1 MPNSNLAKEFGCMER
16 QRLHNRY
23 IELCKEHG
31 ISVLVTNN
39 NVADAPR
46 YELNTNNGV
55 HNIVLNDSKIDVS
68 MYESFLAYAVSLV
81 MLPKLILKT
90 ERLVIRRFS
99 IDDAAACFAFM
110 SDAQGMYLDG
120 CKSFDTMDE
129 DYWERMKLFE
139 ERDGQYVIVLKSTNE
154 VIGTLNVSTDDSRA
168 VSSKEIGYAISPK
181 HQRNGYAYE
190 AISAIINLLLKEL
203 LFDMVVA
210 GVLPENTPSIKLLE
224 KLGFSNEGIRHKALW
239 HETLDKPVDLMYY
252 YIDR

>member
-1 MPNSNLAKEFGCMER
+1 MER
-16 QRLHNRY
+16 EQLHNRY

-39 NVADAPR
+39 NTADAPK
-46 YELNTNNGV
+46 YELVTNNAIN
-55 HNIVLNDSKIDVS
+55 NIVLNDTKIDTS
-68 MYESFLAYAVSLV
+68 MYEAFLAYAVSLLL
-81 MLPKLILKT
+81 LPNLVLKT
-90 ERLVIRRFS
+90 ERLVIRRFCL
-99 IDDAAACFAFM
+99 DDATACFSVM
-110 SDAQGMYLDG
+110 SDEQGMSLDG
-120 CKSFDTMDE
+120 CKPFNTMDE

-139 ERDGQYVIVLKSTNE
+139 EKEGQYVIVLKSTNE
-154 VIGTLNVSTDDSRA
+154 VIGTINVFSDNSRA

-190 AISAIINLLLKEL
+190 AISAIISLLQKDL

-239 HETLDKPVDLMYY
+239 HEGLDKPVDLMYY

>member
-1 MPNSNLAKEFGCMER
+1 MER
-16 QRLHNRY
+16 QQLHNRY
-23 IELCKEHG
+23 IELCEEHG

-39 NVADAPR
+39 NAADAPK
-46 YELNTNNGV
+46 YELNINNGV

-68 MYESFLAYAVSLV
+68 MYESFLAYAVSLLL
-81 MLPKLILKT
+81 LPRLILKT
-90 ERLVIRRFS
+90 ERLVIRRFCM
-99 IDDAAACFAFM
+99 DDAAACFAFM

-120 CKSFDTMDE
+120 CKAFNTMDE

-139 ERDGQYVIVLKSTNE
+139 EREGQYVIVLKSTNE
-154 VIGTLNVSTDDSRA
+154 VIGTLNVFTDDSRA

-181 HQRNGYAYE
+181 YQRNGYAYE
-190 AISAIINLLLKEL
+190 AISAIISLLQKEL

-239 HETLDKPVDLMYY
+239 HEALDKPVDLMYY